1 MSAKVFD
8 SKPSDAAPAAT
19 IAAVKM
25 NLCCFFPN
33 RKQ

>member
-19 IAAVKM
+19 IAAVKL
-25 NLCCFFPN
+25 NLRSFFPN